1 MLCPSAP
8 HSEQAALTVR
18 TRDRFGNPSTHAV
31 DYVTAALCR
40 GDGGARENAHCHA
53 RTRSSDGGCFELVY
67 RPVLAGSYTLVVC
80 VSELG
85 SVGKYSSGLRFG
97 ELWWPRLPAVLP
109 PAAIISASPR
119 NPSCN
124 PRLAPPRTEPLLAS
138 IGCSGGGRSPRA

>member
-1 MLCPSAP
+1 MLYPSAP

-40 GDGGARENAHCHA
+40 GDGGARVDAHCHA

-67 RPVLAGSYTLVVC
+67 RPVLAGSYTLVVR

-85 SVGKYSSGLRFG
+85 PVGKYSSGLRFG
-97 ELWWPRLPAVLP
+97 ELWWRACRLLRP
-109 PAAIISASPR
+109 PAAIISASR
-119 NPSCN
+119 MS
-124 PRLAPPRTEPLLAS
+124 
-138 IGCSGGGRSPRA
+138 